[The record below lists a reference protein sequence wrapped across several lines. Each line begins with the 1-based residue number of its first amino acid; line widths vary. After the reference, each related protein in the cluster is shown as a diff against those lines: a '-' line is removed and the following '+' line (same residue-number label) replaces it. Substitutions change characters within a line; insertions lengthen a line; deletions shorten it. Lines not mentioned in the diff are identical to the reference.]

1 MLKIG
6 AKLQIKPLTRRI
18 LISFFHNN
26 SAYKYNL
33 RLLFVLNIAVRKRM
47 YKIGKKRKVVPKM

>member
-18 LISFFHNN
+18 LIPFFHNN
-26 SAYKYNL
+26 SAYKYNHM
-33 RLLFVLNIAVRKRM
+33 LLFVLNIAV
-47 YKIGKKRKVVPKM
+47 

>member
-18 LISFFHNN
+18 LILFFHNN
-26 SAYKYNL
+26 SAYKYIL
-33 RLLFVLNIAVRKRM
+33 MLLFVLNIAV
-47 YKIGKKRKVVPKM
+47 

>member
-6 AKLQIKPLTRRI
+6 TKLQIKPLTQRI
-18 LISFFHNN
+18 LIPFFHNN

-33 RLLFVLNIAVRKRM
+33 RLLFMLK
-47 YKIGKKRKVVPKM
+47 